1 MLFSQLSNTFE
12 KIEITS
18 KRLEMFDILSEC
30 LKKSSANEV
39 DKIVYFFQEHILP
52 SFHGVELGI
61 AEKMVEKALAKAS
74 SISEIKIEAL
84 YKKKGDF
91 GLVAEEI
98 LSVKQ
103 PTLFKSKSQ
112 TINEVYDSLL
122 KIAKTSG
129 EGSNSRKIDMLTG
142 ILHSCSG
149 KEAKYLVRFVLG
161 SLRLGVGDPTV
172 MDSLAK
178 VFREDRSLRQ
188 QIEQA
193 YNLCSDLGLVAKTL
207 FEKGEKGI
215 KDFKIKVGAPIR
227 MALAE
232 RLPTPKEIIEKIGKC
247 AVETKY
253 DGLRIQWHLQDG
265 KVELFSRNLERM
277 THMFPDIVKGI
288 KEQIK
293 AKSAIGEGEAVA
305 FNEESNEFFPFQVT
319 ITRKRKHGV
328 DEQAKEYPL
337 VLFSFD
343 LLYLDGKDIT
353 EEPYVYRRDI
363 LSKIIKKGFTIREA
377 EKIITDDPKKLEKFF
392 EENIEKGTEGI
403 MAKRLDSPY
412 QAGGR
417 NFNWIKLKR
426 SYKGELKDTI
436 DVVIIGY
443 FKGRGMRAKFGIGA
457 LLGAVYDEKKDMFK
471 SICKIGSGLTEEKWL
486 EIRKLIDKIKVERK
500 PIRVDTIIE
509 PDVYCSPKYVFT
521 VMADEITKSPIHTAG
536 KKSESDTGYALR
548 FPRIQGWIRD
558 KNPEDTTTVKEVI
571 SLFDMQTRTKVVTM
585 GK

>member
-1 MLFSQLSNTFE
+1 MLFSQLSETFE
-12 KIEITS
+12 RIEKTT
-18 KRLEMFDILSEC
+18 KRLEMFDILSEF
-30 LKKSSANEV
+30 LKKSNANEV

-52 SFHGVELGI
+52 SFYGSELGI

-74 SISEIKIEAL
+74 SNSEAKIETL

-103 PTLFKSKSQ
+103 PTLFKTKSQ
-112 TINEVYDSLL
+112 SINEIYDSLL

-142 ILHSCSG
+142 ILHNCSG
-149 KEAKYLVRFVLG
+149 KEAKYVVRFVLG

-188 QIEQA
+188 EIEKA

-232 RLPTPKEIIEKIGKC
+232 RLPTPKEIIDKIGKC

-328 DEQAKEYPL
+328 EEQAKEYPL

-353 EEPYVYRRDI
+353 GEPYVYRKET

-377 EKIITDDPKKLEKFF
+377 EKIITDNPKKLEKFF
-392 EENIEKGTEGI
+392 EENIERGTEGI
-403 MAKRLDSPY
+403 MAKRLDSTY
-412 QAGGR
+412 QAGAR

-426 SYKGELKDTI
+426 SYKGELKDTV

-457 LLGAVYDEKKDMFK
+457 LLGAIYDEKTDTFK
-471 SICKIGSGLTEEKWL
+471 SICKIGSGLSEEKWV
-486 EIRKLIDKIKVERK
+486 EIRKMLDKTKIERK
-500 PIRVDTIIE
+500 SARVDTIIE
-509 PDVYCSPKYVFT
+509 PDVYCTPKYVFT

-558 KNPEDTTTVKEVI
+558 KNPEDTTTVKELI
-571 SLFDMQTRTKVVTM
+571 SLFNMQTRTKVVTL

>member
-1 MLFSQLSNTFE
+1 MLFSQLSETFE
-12 KIEITS
+12 KIEATS
-18 KRLEMFDILSEC
+18 KRLEMFDILSEF

-39 DKIVYFFQEHILP
+39 DKIAYFFQEHILP
-52 SFHGVELGI
+52 SFYGLELGI

-74 SISEIKIEAL
+74 NISEAKIEAL

-103 PTLFKSKSQ
+103 PTLFKTKSQ
-112 TINEVYDSLL
+112 SINEIYESLL

-129 EGSNSRKIDMLTG
+129 EGSNARKIDMLTG
-142 ILHSCSG
+142 ILNKASG
-149 KEAKYLVRFVLG
+149 KEAKYIIRFILG

-188 QIEQA
+188 EIEQA

-232 RLPTPKEIIEKIGKC
+232 RLPTSKDIIEKIGKC

-319 ITRKRKHGV
+319 ITRKRKHDV
-328 DEQAKEYPL
+328 EEQAKEYPL

-343 LLYLDGKDIT
+343 LLYLNGKDLMH
-353 EEPYVYRRDI
+353 EPYIYRRET
-363 LSKIIKKGFTIREA
+363 LSKAIKKGFTVREA
-377 EKIITDDPKKLEKFF
+377 DKIITDDPKKLEKFF

-403 MAKRLDSPY
+403 IAKRLDSPY
-412 QAGGR
+412 QAGAR

-457 LLGAVYDEKKDMFK
+457 LLGAIYDDKSDMFR
-471 SICKIGSGLTEEKWL
+471 SICKIGSGLTEEKWV
-486 EIRKLIDKIKVERK
+486 EIRKMLDKIKVDKK
-500 PIRVDTIIE
+500 PKRVDTIIE
-509 PDVYCSPKYVFT
+509 PDVYCMPKYVFT

-548 FPRIQGWIRD
+548 FPRIQSWIRD
-558 KNPEDTTTVKEVI
+558 KNPEDATTVKEII
-571 SLFDMQTRTKVVTM
+571 SLFNMQTRIKVVTL